1 MPTRPISCASFRR
14 MMQVSA
20 IFAVAL
26 LAMAAMP
33 ADKQSAAIL
42 KERYLSPLEIASSP
56 DGRFALRRLPRQR

>member
-1 MPTRPISCASFRR
+1 